1 MVMKLLQINLI
12 AYGKQYLY
20 NRQARNALYI
30 ECLFKEHSLTI
41 LNVVNEMRIYLMLF
55 VCEICLALL

>member
-20 NRQARNALYI
+20 KRQARNALYI
-30 ECLFKEHSLTI
+30 ECLLTEHSLTI
-41 LNVVNEMRIYLMLF
+41 LNVVNEMRI
-55 VCEICLALL
+55 